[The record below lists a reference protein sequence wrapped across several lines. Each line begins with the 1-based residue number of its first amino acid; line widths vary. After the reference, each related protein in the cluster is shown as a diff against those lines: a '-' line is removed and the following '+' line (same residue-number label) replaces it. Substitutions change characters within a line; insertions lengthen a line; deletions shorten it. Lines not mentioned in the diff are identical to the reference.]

1 MNEFLECHIE
11 KVSSDGSKA
20 RGGNCDTRLEY
31 IRGNFLNTLTLKAT
45 AVGSLPH
52 KNPKEAIDL
61 IFDEFKEI
69 PFWPQLSGVDKHEE
83 MTVQY
88 IQGIP
93 GIVYDEVNC
102 KYYYDAQSDEFF
114 EALEEF
120 FMDYEA
126 IINEKDFTN
135 LDKYAITQ
143 PYTSAIPLY
152 LEKFKQGGYNFA
164 KCHII
169 GPFTWGTSLCDENN
183 LCAFYDETYREVL
196 IKGLTLKAVWQ
207 IQQIKKANPKAVTI
221 MFMDEPV
228 MSQFGTSAFIT
239 VKKEEVTAA
248 IKDISEVIKDFGALS
263 AVHCCGKSDWSV
275 LIDAG
280 VNIIN
285 FDAFAYSKSLGAY
298 AGEMEKFLKNGGYIA
313 WGIVP
318 TLDKDALEKTGLE
331 ELCNKYE
338 NAVDDLVKRSKGKID
353 RELVI
358 KQSFFTPSCGAGS
371 LPMNLA
377 QKAMKLVNDLS
388 DAMKSKYGE
397 N

>member
-1 MNEFLECHIE
+1 MRGKIL
-11 KVSSDGSKA
+11 KA
-20 RGGNCDTRLEY
+20 
-31 IRGNFLNTLTLKAT
+31 LTLKAT

-52 KNPKEAIDL
+52 SNPEEAINL
-61 IFDEFKEI
+61 IFEEFKEI
-69 PFWPQLSGVDKHEE
+69 PFWPQLAKVDRREE

-93 GIVYDEVNC
+93 GIVYDEKNC
-102 KYYYDAQSDEFF
+102 KYCYDSQSDEFF
-114 EALEEF
+114 ETLEEF
-120 FMDYEA
+120 FMDYES
-126 IINEKDFTN
+126 IVCEKDLTN
-135 LDKYAITQ
+135 LDKYAITS
-143 PYTSAIPLY
+143 PFSSSLSLY
-152 LEKFKQGGYNFA
+152 LQNFEKGGYDFA

-169 GPFTWGTSLCDENN
+169 GPFTWGTSLCDNEN

-196 IKGLTLKAVWQ
+196 VKGLALKAVWQ
-207 IQQIKKANPKAVTI
+207 IEQIKKANPNAVPI

-239 VKKEEVTAA
+239 VKKEEVIEALAETA
-248 IKDISEVIKDFGALS
+248 KVIKDFGALC

-275 LIDAG
+275 LTEAG
-280 VNIIN
+280 VDIIN
-285 FDAFAYSKSLGAY
+285 FDAFAFSKSLGAY
-298 AGEMEKFLKNGGYIA
+298 ANDMECFLKKGGYIA

-318 TLDKDALEKTGLE
+318 TLDKEALEKTSLE
-331 ELCNKYE
+331 ALEQKFE
-338 NAVDDLVKRSKGKID
+338 DAVDDLVKRSKNKID

-377 QKAMKLVNDLS
+377 KKAMKLVNELS
-388 DAMKSKYGE
+388 DKLKVKYGV

>member
-1 MNEFLECHIE
+1 MLKKLHSVYIFSRIVYSLKQIFGVIFL
-11 KVSSDGSKA
+11 KK
-20 RGGNCDTRLEY
+20 
-31 IRGNFLNTLTLKAT
+31 LTLKAT

-52 KNPKEAIDL
+52 KNPQDAIDL
-61 IFDEFKEI
+61 IFEEFKEI

-93 GIVYDEVNC
+93 GIFYDEKNAKFC
-102 KYYYDAQSDEFF
+102 YDSQSDVFY

-120 FMDYEA
+120 FMDYES
-126 IINEKDFTN
+126 IVNEKDFTN
-135 LDKYAITQ
+135 LDKYAITK

-152 LEKFKQGGYNFA
+152 LEKFKQGNYDFA

-169 GPFTWGTSLCDENN
+169 GPFTWGTSLCDVNN
-183 LCAFYDETYREVL
+183 LCAFYDETYREVI
-196 IKGLTLKAVWQ
+196 IKGLTLKALWQ
-207 IQQIKKANPKAVTI
+207 IQQVKKANPDAVVV

-239 VKKEEVTAA
+239 VKKEEVVDALKEIA
-248 IKDISEVIKDFGALS
+248 GVIKDFGGLC

-275 LIDAG
+275 LIDAK

-298 AGEMEKFLKNGGYIA
+298 ACEMADFLKNGGYIA

-318 TLDKDALEKTGLE
+318 TLDKDALETTNLQQLE
-331 ELCNKYE
+331 QKYE
-338 NAVDDLVKRSKGKID
+338 EAVDDLVKKSKGKID

-358 KQSFFTPSCGAGS
+358 QQSFFTPSCGAGS

-377 QKAMKLVNDLS
+377 QKAMKLVNELSADL
-388 DAMKSKYGE
+388 KTKYGV